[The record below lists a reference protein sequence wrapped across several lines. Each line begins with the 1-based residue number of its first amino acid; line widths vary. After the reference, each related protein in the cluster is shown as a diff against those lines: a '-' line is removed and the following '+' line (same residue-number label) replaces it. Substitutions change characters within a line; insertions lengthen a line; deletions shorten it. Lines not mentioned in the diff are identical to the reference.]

1 MFISYIIISSNV
13 YGDYTLLTFVPFLK
27 NVSINFFYPIIYAL
41 FIILVVSATSNA
53 VNLTDGLDGLAA
65 GLLAIS
71 VSRLIP
77 HPPNFTSLIAISFYI
92 PAIFGYRYIAPVI
105 FAFGITDLILGFHS
119 VILFTWG
126 SIILIGIIS
135 KYFSSTLT
143 SRFLGVLTGAV
154 IFFVTTN
161 FGVWLIGSY
170 GYTISGLL
178 TCYVLAIQ
186 DRS

>member
-1 MFISYIIISSNV
+1 MNLFKISIGILLVIS
-13 YGDYTLLTFVPFLK
+13 
-27 NVSINFFYPIIYAL
+27 A
-41 FIILVVSATSNA
+41 
-53 VNLTDGLDGLAA
+53 
-65 GLLAIS
+65 
-71 VSRLIP
+71 SRLIP

-92 PAIFGYRYIAPVI
+92 PAMFGYRYITPVV

-135 KYFSSTLT
+135 KYFSSTLK

-170 GYTISGLL
+170 GYTFSGLL
-178 TCYVLAIQ
+178 TCYVLAIPFFTNTVISTIFYAIIIEIILSIFQ
-186 DRS
+186 RSFKKNTILK

>member
-1 MFISYIIISSNV
+1 MQYLKIS
-13 YGDYTLLTFVPFLK
+13 
-27 NVSINFFYPIIYAL
+27 
-41 FIILVVSATSNA
+41 
-53 VNLTDGLDGLAA
+53 A
-65 GLLAIS
+65 GILLAIS

-161 FGVWLIGSY
+161 FGVWLIGSHSNSLGLVETY
-170 GYTISGLL
+170 FVALPFFGYSMVSTILYSFIFEIIYKIFKTKLI
-178 TCYVLAIQ
+178 V
-186 DRS
+186 SN